1 VTLKEQLRR
10 DEGFRLKPYR
20 DTVGKLTIGCGR
32 NLDDKGISAE
42 EAYLLLD
49 HDIAEVRASLA
60 RFDWFTALDE
70 ARQGVCL
77 NMAFNLGVGGLLAFV
92 KMIQAL
98 EVQNWDRAATEM
110 LDSLWARQVGAR
122 ATRLA
127 EQMITGEWT

>member
-1 VTLKEQLRR
+1 MTLREQLRR

-32 NLDDKGISAE
+32 NLTDKGISAE

-49 HDIAEVRASLA
+49 HDIAEVRASLG

-77 NMAFNLGVGGLLAFV
+77 NMAFNLGIGGFLAFS

-98 EVQNWDRAATEM
+98 EVQDYERAAAEM
-110 LDSLWARQVGAR
+110 KNSRWAGQVRTR
-122 ATRLA
+122 ADRLVQ
-127 EQMITGEWT
+127 QMRSGKWI